1 MPPRGVDDVSS
12 ATTGNLGAS
21 SLKRDAIDA
30 LSWGRAELA
39 SIGTESDNFLRLLDE
54 LYGSGL
60 SPEKMRLRT
69 PFLAVS
75 LAGNPVHLEHTPMKM
90 KFFESDEEERDA
102 EFFVNVDVEARSV

>member
-1 MPPRGVDDVSS
+1 MPPRGVDDVCQVRLQ
-12 ATTGNLGAS
+12 ATWERQDLERN
-21 SLKRDAIDA
+21 AIDA

-90 KFFESDEEERDA
+90 KFFFESDEEEEGR
-102 EFFVNVDVEARSV
+102 